1 MHTFNPAKLVWDVQG
16 DVAIE
21 ESGLLNSE
29 AMPVIK
35 KKQQTCSWTTLPQD
49 LCVMLCYDIVNPL
62 TAMMSF
68 A

>member
-35 KKQQTCSWTTLPQD
+35 KKQQTCSWTTLP
-49 LCVMLCYDIVNPL
+49 
-62 TAMMSF
+62 
-68 A
+68 